1 MDDASETRPKRPRR
15 AQTVDAAPATRG
27 TRATKAAADGGADAT
42 DWPAT
47 DLPDGEAKQ
56 GLVVIEGE
64 SMPEA
69 RVASLEVHQG
79 AIGRVDANDVTVS
92 QGALGG
98 ARAGTVSVSQG
109 ALGGALADSVTVSQ
123 GGVGTVIAREARVE
137 QAVIGRLIAQEVRV
151 ERPSAVVFMLA
162 QRVSGD
168 VRVLFDWRA
177 ALAFGGALGIVSGLV
192 RRVAR
197 RKA

>member
-1 MDDASETRPKRPRR
+1 MDEASETRTRRPRR
-15 AQTVDAAPATRG
+15 QTVDAAPASRSTK
-27 TRATKAAADGGADAT
+27 TAKAAGGDPADASQ
-42 DWPAT
+42 WPAT
-47 DLPDGEAKQ
+47 DLPAVETKQ
-56 GLVVIEGE
+56 GFVVIEGE
-64 SMPEA
+64 SMPA
-69 RVASLEVHQG
+69 AHVASLEVHQG
-79 AIGRVDANDVTVS
+79 AIGRVTATDVSVS

-109 ALGGALADSVTVSQ
+109 ALGGALADTVTVSQ
-123 GGVGTVIAREARVE
+123 GGAGTIIAREAHIE